1 MAPRV
6 TVPGRQR
13 RRTKKDSSR
22 LESIRTA
29 LLILAVV
36 PSVALAALWT
46 VSTVQLGT
54 TWQNRDIQHTIASR
68 AAYPATDVLL
78 ALQMERGISAF
89 ALSDPEAGRAV
100 LEKQR
105 KRTDQAV
112 STFEDLSDIEVSD
125 TYPQTR
131 EGLTQI
137 RGKLAELDEV
147 RAAVD
152 GGKATQQQVYERF
165 NELVEAD
172 LRFFESLGQTED
184 LELTVLSGPLNSL
197 SRAQE
202 MLSRQDALLA
212 RGPDEFGPAEYDQ
225 FVELVSVQRY
235 LIEQEYEPY
244 LRENETAA
252 YRKTVDGDAWQ
263 AVTGMQDALL
273 RSSGSSASTVL
284 EDGGAARWQ
293 QASAQVHTQLGRLS
307 GIRVEFVWAAGDA
320 SMESLLNRLVTTSA
334 VGLSAV
340 VVVVLLSLWLTSV
353 LRRRVL
359 ALREEALELEQ
370 KLPDIVERLR
380 RGENIDIDA
389 EVSEV
394 SHGDD
399 DLGRLGKA
407 LNTARRSAIETAVR
421 ETEQHRGF
429 ERLLQR
435 IARRT
440 QLLIGLQ
447 LKKLDEME
455 RRHEDPEVLEGLF
468 DLDHLTARLRRY
480 EENLVILGGGQPQ
493 RRWRRPVR
501 ALNVLRAA
509 LGEVRDYRRIH
520 IEVEGQPWLSERAVG
535 PTVHILAELME
546 NATTFSKPP
555 TPVEVRAGL
564 VGRGLAV
571 EIEDRG
577 LGMEPEEYE
586 RINRLMAE
594 PPRMDI
600 MSRVDDIR
608 LGLYVVARLAHGLGV
623 DVELRPSVFG
633 GTRAIVLI
641 PAELIADGPGPDGG
655 AEEAGSEETGQTP
668 LRGVPDSAAEAPA
681 GLPARSRGRAMSA
694 VTSVPAPRGGA
705 RPGTRPRP
713 AGDSSPDAAARP
725 LPKRV
730 RRASLAAELRE
741 PEHRSGSTSGEETG
755 PHPQPARSGAAIGA
769 FQRQSRA
776 AHRQPSRDGH
786 PPTGGSTPG
795 RNPNTTEDPR

>member
-13 RRTKKDSSR
+13 RRTKKGSSR
-22 LESIRTA
+22 LESLRTA

-54 TWQNRDIQHTIASR
+54 TWQNRDTQHTIANR

-89 ALSDPEAGRAV
+89 ALNDPGAGRPA

-105 KRTDQAV
+105 KRTDRAV
-112 STFEDLSDIEVSD
+112 RTFESLSDIEISD

-131 EGLTQI
+131 DGLTEI
-137 RGKLAELDEV
+137 RGKLGELGEI
-147 RAAVD
+147 RAAMD
-152 GGKATQQQVYERF
+152 GGDATQQQVYERF
-165 NELVEAD
+165 NGLTAAG

-184 LELTVLSGPLNSL
+184 LELTVLSGPLNNL

-212 RGPDEFGPAEYDQ
+212 RDPDEFGPAEYDQ

-235 LIEQEYEPY
+235 LVEQGYEPH
-244 LRENETAA
+244 LRDSEAAA
-252 YRKTVDGDAWQ
+252 YRKMVDGDAWQ
-263 AVTGMQDALL
+263 AVAGMQDALL

-293 QASAQVHTQLGRLS
+293 QASAQVHEQLGRLS

-334 VGLSAV
+334 VGLGAV
-340 VVVVLLSLWLTSV
+340 VVVVLLSLWLTSL

-359 ALREEALELEQ
+359 ALRDEALELEQ
-370 KLPDIVERLR
+370 KLPGIVERLR
-380 RGENIDIDA
+380 RGENIDVDA

-399 DLGRLGKA
+399 DLGRLGQA

-501 ALNVLRAA
+501 ALNILRAA

-600 MSRVDDIR
+600 MSRVDDVR

-641 PAELIADGPGPDGG
+641 PAELIADGPGPDG
-655 AEEAGSEETGQTP
+655 AGSEETGQTP
-668 LRGVPDSAAEAPA
+668 LRGVPDPVRETPAE
-681 GLPARSRGRAMSA
+681 LPARSRGQAMGT
-694 VTSVPAPRGGA
+694 VISVPAPRDEA
-705 RPGTRPRP
+705 RPGTRPRSS
-713 AGDSSPDAAARP
+713 GDPSPDAAAHP

-741 PEHRSGSTSGEETG
+741 PEQPSGSTPQEETG

-776 AHRQPSRDGH
+776 AHRQSSPDGH

-795 RNPNTTEDPR
+795 RNQNATEDPR